1 MWRRLLAAGAM
12 SVLAGFV
19 TAGAA
24 QADERRCQGPHGES
38 TTTTTVQGISTFTE
52 GSPRQ
57 EVVVWDVRRLDGV
70 RISCDGSADPLT
82 AAAATTRSTDRKAA
96 RSTSRAATQTAT
108 QDTARSTRQTAR
120 PNTAHNTAH
129 GTTHN
134 TAQSTAQSTR
144 QAASP
149 AQSARSS
156 TRQSVTAG
164 TSGTAATLEAEA
176 SLG

>member
-96 RSTSRAATQTAT
+96 RSTSRAATQ
-108 QDTARSTRQTAR
+108 DTAQSTRQTAR
-120 PNTAHNTAH
+120 PNTTHNTAH
-129 GTTHN
+129 GTTHH
-134 TAQSTAQSTR
+134 TAHGTAQSTR

-164 TSGTAATLEAEA
+164 TSGAAATLEAEA
-176 SLG
+176 SLD